1 MASQIK
7 DFEWD
12 VLLEKLKSP
21 RCECALVLG
30 EGAFIA
36 SDGRLLKER
45 YNAFLDNH
53 LGGLFKRQNDDDLL
67 SMADH
72 DRTTFCTK
80 VRGFY
85 ATQMPDEFLQQIA
98 QIPFPL
104 IINTTP
110 HGQIAKAFSD
120 DAPQLRHYD
129 RSAQQE
135 KIEKPDAAK
144 PLIYN
149 LVGTIEDDNTLV
161 LTYNN
166 LFDYFEAIFGKYSL
180 PDELREILRGIKYF
194 VFLGVPFDRW
204 YFHLFLRILNIQSYK
219 NAHRHAPVDAR
230 FSDDVMEFCNE
241 LFEIKFVT
249 GRSNVAEFA
258 AELHGHCDAAGIL
271 RSDADGA
278 LSALDTIEKQL
289 KHDELEQAVEL
300 LDTFLKEQ
308 DNDDLADDLAIMSAR
323 FRKYKKGTLNGTL
336 DSRDAKT
343 EHAQIVNGL
352 NELLKSARKLP
363 TI

>member
-12 VLLEKLKSP
+12 VLLEKLESP
-21 RCECALVLG
+21 RCECALILG
-30 EGAFIA
+30 EGAFFTP
-36 SDGRLLKER
+36 GGQLLKDQ
-45 YNAFLDNH
+45 YNNFLDKNH
-53 LGGLFKRQNDDDLL
+53 AGLFKRQHDDDLL

-72 DRTTFCTK
+72 ARTTFCTK

-85 ATQMPDEFLQQIA
+85 ATEEPDEFLRHIA
-98 QIPFPL
+98 RIPFPL

-110 HGQIAKAFSD
+110 HGQIAKAFDSNT
-120 DAPQLRHYD
+120 PQLRHFD
-129 RSAQQE
+129 RSAQQK
-135 KIEKPDAAK
+135 KIEKPDAAH

-166 LFDYFEAIFGKYSL
+166 LFDYFVAIFGEYGL
-180 PDELREILRGIKYF
+180 PSELREILKDVKYF

-204 YFHLFLRILNIQSYK
+204 YFHLFLRILNIQAYN
-219 NAHRHAPVDAR
+219 NAHRHALEDSR
-230 FSDDVMEFCNE
+230 FKKGVMKFCNE
-241 LFEIKFVT
+241 LFQIEFVI

-258 AELHGHCDAAGIL
+258 AELYRRCEAANIL
-271 RSDADGA
+271 RTGTDDS
-278 LSALDTIEKQL
+278 LSTMELIEKQL
-289 KHDELEQAVEL
+289 KHDELEHAITL
-300 LDTFLKEQ
+300 LDAFLKEQ
-308 DNDDLADDLAIMSAR
+308 ESDDLADDLAIMSAR
-323 FRKYKKGTLNGTL
+323 FRKYNKGVLNGTL
-336 DSRDAKT
+336 DPSNART

-352 NELLKSARKLP
+352 NEILKSARKLP